1 MLKVMQTGRTVSGPK
16 PQIPEDGWIH
26 GIEPTQDELKVLH
39 AIGIPDDLLTHIYD
53 MDERSRVEHKD
64 GVTYLVIRYPW
75 QQKPSDRIPFI
86 TVPLNIFILPGSF
99 VTIEPQRLGLESK
112 LKEVLPTSI
121 PREIKTNV
129 VLDLLL
135 LTASEYLAAL
145 DTINHSV
152 EEAEAKLVRSLRNQ
166 EVLLLL
172 NNQKSLVYFTTA
184 LNMIQA
190 LLQKLSKDEFLSW
203 NNETREGVEDALIEI
218 RQAVNQV
225 EIAQDILTQ
234 MMDSFASIVSN
245 NLNTVMK
252 FLTAITIIVSVPT
265 LIASIYGMNVPL
277 PGSTSPTMFWWLL
290 LASGAICFAV
300 AVIFNKMDWL

>member
-1 MLKVMQTGRTVSGPK
+1 
-16 PQIPEDGWIH
+16 
-26 GIEPTQDELKVLH
+26 
-39 AIGIPDDLLTHIYD
+39 
-53 MDERSRVEHKD
+53 
-64 GVTYLVIRYPW
+64 
-75 QQKPSDRIPFI
+75 
-86 TVPLNIFILPGSF
+86 
-99 VTIEPQRLGLESK
+99 
-112 LKEVLPTSI
+112 
-121 PREIKTNV
+121 
-129 VLDLLL
+129 
-135 LTASEYLAAL
+135 
-145 DTINHSV
+145 
-152 EEAEAKLVRSLRNQ
+152 
-166 EVLLLL
+166 
-172 NNQKSLVYFTTA
+172 
-184 LNMIQA
+184 MIQA